1 MEGTDKAQVLLDP
14 VDRAAEVLFGLIMA
28 LSFTCSISI
37 ATGHNTQISEL
48 LIGAIGCNLA
58 WGIVDATMFLI
69 GVLAQ
74 RKRNKKLFDAIQNTS
89 ETEKARTYIAS
100 VLPPEVASVIEKEA
114 LEQLRTK
121 LIQLPDTTHVVRLT
135 SHDIKKAA
143 ALFSLVFI
151 STFPVVVPF
160 IFIHHTVL
168 ALRVSNGVAIVM
180 MFLCGWSVARY
191 VGFNKWIMSVA
202 MVIIGTIL
210 VAVTIALGG

>member
-1 MEGTDKAQVLLDP
+1 MEGTDKAHVLLDP

-37 ATGHNTQISEL
+37 ATVHNTQIREL

-100 VLPPEVASVIEKEA
+100 VLPPVVASVIEKEA

-121 LIQLPDTTHVVRLT
+121 LIQLPDKAIEVRLT
-135 SHDIKKAA
+135 HHDIKRAF

-160 IFIHHTVL
+160 IFLHRTML

-191 VGFNKWIMSVA
+191 AGFNKWIMSVA